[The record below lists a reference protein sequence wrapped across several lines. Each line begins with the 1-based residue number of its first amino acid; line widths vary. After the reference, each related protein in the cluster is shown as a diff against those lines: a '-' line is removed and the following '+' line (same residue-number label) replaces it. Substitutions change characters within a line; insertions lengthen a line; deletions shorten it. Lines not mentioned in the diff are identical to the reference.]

1 MVSCWGL
8 CSPRTPLP
16 ESSLQMLHLVSR
28 EAPGANP
35 SSLTGPRLEVKAGF
49 RAVGVSQWLS

>member
-16 ESSLQMLHLVSR
+16 ESPLQMLHLVSR
-28 EAPGANP
+28 EAPGANRG
-35 SSLTGPRLEVKAGF
+35 SRLEVNAGF